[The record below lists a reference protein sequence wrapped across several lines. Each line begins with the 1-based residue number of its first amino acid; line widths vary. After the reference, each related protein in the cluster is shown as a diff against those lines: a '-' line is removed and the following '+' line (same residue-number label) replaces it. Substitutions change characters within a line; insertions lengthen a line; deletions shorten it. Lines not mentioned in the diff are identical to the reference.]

1 MKNNNF
7 TKSSGQTLRF
17 FCRDCDTAVCSSC
30 TDIEHGRHSTIRV
43 LDAVAE
49 EKLRLQQLLDGITE
63 KVKKLEDAVQLAETA
78 AEELASNKVVGE
90 AQISAAFDQLVT
102 RLKERRSNLLDELD
116 LQYNVKL
123 DLIRET
129 IMKLQFIPKFM

>member
-1 MKNNNF
+1 M
-7 TKSSGQTLRF
+7 
-17 FCRDCDTAVCSSC
+17 
-30 TDIEHGRHSTIRV
+30 
-43 LDAVAE
+43 AE